1 MEEEGEE
8 GRERRGREREEGR
21 EGRKEEREEGSN
33 YCGSFTLLALL
44 T

>member
-1 MEEEGEE
+1 M
-8 GRERRGREREEGR
+8 REEGR